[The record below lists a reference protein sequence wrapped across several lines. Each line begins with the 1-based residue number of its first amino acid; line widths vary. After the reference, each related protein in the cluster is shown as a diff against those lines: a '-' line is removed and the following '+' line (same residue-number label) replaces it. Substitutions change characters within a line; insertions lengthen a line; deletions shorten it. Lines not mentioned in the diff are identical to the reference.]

1 MADTRVFRT
10 KSNIE
15 AEGIK
20 SLLENSSIKA
30 MVINK
35 MDSAHGS
42 LFGYIEIFV
51 SEIDASEAYNLINS
65 YLSK

>member
-20 SLLENSSIKA
+20 NLLESNSIKP

-51 SEIDASEAYNLINS
+51 CKTDASEAENLINS